1 MPESLPSQSD
11 PEEAPSVPAFAPP
24 IPWLAAGM
32 DEEEAELTM
41 GVGLLVREAALLEY
55 TLHGLLVH
63 LAGAPRAYA
72 YEAGGTGS
80 FFAKRCIESLK
91 AIEEDPVPSASREA
105 LLEVLERCKEQ
116 FESRH
121 RFVHGHLQ
129 FDHESQQWLTL
140 KSRRGK
146 GARHAEVR
154 FTTSSEPWELAAGF
168 HWLQEKVLW
177 WDIKLF
183 GEPGDPDEGE
193 PAYVSVK
200 R

>member
-1 MPESLPSQSD
+1 M
-11 PEEAPSVPAFAPP
+11 
-24 IPWLAAGM
+24 
-32 DEEEAELTM
+32 
-41 GVGLLVREAALLEY
+41 
-55 TLHGLLVH
+55 H

-80 FFAKRCIESLK
+80 LFAKRCIESLK
-91 AIEEDPVPSASREA
+91 AIEEDRVPSASREA
-105 LLEVLERCKEQ
+105 L
-116 FESRH
+116 
-121 RFVHGHLQ
+121 FVHGHLQ

-183 GEPGDPDEGE
+183 GEPGDPGEGE